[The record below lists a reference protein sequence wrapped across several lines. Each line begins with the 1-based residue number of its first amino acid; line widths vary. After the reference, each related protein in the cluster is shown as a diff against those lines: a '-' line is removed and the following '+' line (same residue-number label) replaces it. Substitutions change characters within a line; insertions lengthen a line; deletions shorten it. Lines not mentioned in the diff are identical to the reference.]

1 MWVPAGSQGDDF
13 KAKARQSGEGCA
25 DWVPTFVFC
34 FFLKYRSFQI
44 DWSWHLRE
52 ILRSSFDVSPR
63 RCEEL
68 PAAPDAAHPTTGW
81 HHVCVSQCICVFV
94 GCELFEV
101 QRTCSMDTMYVFH
114 IVFVFVYNVW
124 GAKDLFQGVLHTVHV
139 SGEGGKYGENLP
151 DLLLRFNFRLQGGSL
166 ADLHPD
172 TKVIFKPWVCPIPKA
187 KMILCVSGKRLRQ
200 AQIKYVWVILN
211 LQIKK
216 GKKSPI

>member
-1 MWVPAGSQGDDF
+1 MGVPGGSQGDDF

-25 DWVPTFVFC
+25 DWVPTFGFGVFEIKILSNELKSPPSGDFALQLRRLTPTLWGVAWCSGCCSPNNWLTPCMC
-34 FFLKYRSFQI
+34 FTLSLCF
-44 DWSWHLRE
+44 
-52 ILRSSFDVSPR
+52 R
-63 RCEEL
+63 RV
-68 PAAPDAAHPTTGW
+68 W
-81 HHVCVSQCICVFV
+81 V
-94 GCELFEV
+94 
-101 QRTCSMDTMYVFH
+101 
-114 IVFVFVYNVW
+114 VW

-187 KMILCVSGKRLRQ
+187 KIIYCLSGKRLGQ